1 MDRAEKLRLYEKL
14 IATNKRAQRKGA
26 TMPYTSANG
35 NMFSFLPKTG
45 RVALRLPAA
54 EREAFLKKY
63 RTKLSVQ
70 YGAVMKEYVEVP
82 DSLLKKTSEIAK
94 FFALSVTCAHGLQSK
109 PTTRKKKAT
118 KGASGK
124 RGGKKKLAKKSAKK
138 TPSRKA
144 AAGSRRKATKGGA
157 PKKRTAKVATAKKA
171 ARKKPSRKKATRKKP
186 ARKKA
191 TRKKPARKKARS

>member
-14 IATNKRAQRKGA
+14 IATNKRAERKGA

-45 RVALRLPAA
+45 RVALRLPTA

-82 DSLLKKTSEIAK
+82 DSLLKKTSELAK
-94 FFALSVTCAHGLQSK
+94 FFALSVSYAHELKSK
-109 PTTRKKKAT
+109 STTRKKKAT
-118 KGASGK
+118 KAAGGK
-124 RGGKKKLAKKSAKK
+124 RGAEKKPAKK
-138 TPSRKA
+138 TAANRPKRKA
-144 AAGSRRKATKGGA
+144 AAGPRRKATKAGA
-157 PKKRTAKVATAKKA
+157 SKRGSAKAVAKKRT
-171 ARKKPSRKKATRKKP
+171 RKKTTRK
-186 ARKKA
+186 
-191 TRKKPARKKARS
+191 TARS

>member
-14 IATNKRAQRKGA
+14 IATNRRAERKGA

-45 RVALRLPAA
+45 RVALRLPTA

-82 DSLLKKTSEIAK
+82 DSLLKKTSELAK
-94 FFALSVTCAHGLQSK
+94 VFAVSVSYAHGLKAK

-118 KGASGK
+118 KGASAK
-124 RGGKKKLAKKSAKK
+124 RGAKKKKAARKAVTK
-138 TPSRKA
+138 RKA
-144 AAGSRRKATKGGA
+144 AAGPRRTRAGTKKKATA
-157 PKKRTAKVATAKKA
+157 RASATKKRTRKKT
-171 ARKKPSRKKATRKKP
+171 ARKT
-186 ARKKA
+186 
-191 TRKKPARKKARS
+191 ARS